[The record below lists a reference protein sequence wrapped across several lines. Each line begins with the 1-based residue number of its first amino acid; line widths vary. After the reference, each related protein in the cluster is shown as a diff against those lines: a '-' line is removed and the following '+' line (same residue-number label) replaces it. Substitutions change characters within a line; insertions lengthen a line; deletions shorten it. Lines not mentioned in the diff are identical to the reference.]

1 MSGLAL
7 DAGAL
12 IAVDRGDRRMMTL
25 LDQALV
31 RGVRITI
38 PATALAQVIRAP
50 VRQVR
55 VTKLCRQPE
64 TDLVALDGPDAS
76 AVGVLL
82 ADTRTADIVDAHI
95 VICARRAQQAVVTSG
110 RDDIARL
117 APDLTIISV

>member
-1 MSGLAL
+1 MTGMTL

-12 IAVDRGDRRMMTL
+12 IALDRGDRAFGAL
-25 LDQALV
+25 LARAQEHGD
-31 RGVRITI
+31 RITI
-38 PATALAQVIRAP
+38 PATVLAQVIRAP

-64 TDLVALDGPDAS
+64 TDLVALDGPDAR

-82 ADTRTADIVDAHI
+82 ADTQTADIADAHV
-95 VICARRAQQAVVTSG
+95 VICARRAQQAVVTSD

-117 APDLTIISV
+117 APDLTIVSV